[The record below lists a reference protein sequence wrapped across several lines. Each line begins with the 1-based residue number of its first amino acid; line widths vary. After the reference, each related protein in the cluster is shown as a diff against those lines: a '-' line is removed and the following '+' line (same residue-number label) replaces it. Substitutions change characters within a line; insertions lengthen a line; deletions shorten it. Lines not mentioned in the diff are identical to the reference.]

1 METER
6 LSGSG
11 VREIAQ
17 MQKII
22 DTLES
27 AIASLHETARG
38 NKNAINVVFA
48 TWGGEELFERM
59 YNEIRDK
66 LIELQD
72 GKAE

>member
-27 AIASLHETARG
+27 AIASLDEIAKG
-38 NKNAINVVFA
+38 NVDAINIAF
-48 TWGGEELFERM
+48 TYWEGDELIQRM
-59 YNEIRDK
+59 YGEIRDK